1 MRWVRR
7 GSLARYDSVCLCVD
21 SVERCGGSGEPMW
34 LGGPCGGPVEPV
46 WLGGV
51 GVTRWGLYGSVSPV
65 VGRWSLCGSVGP
77 VVGRWSLCGSVVSVT
92 RWGLYGSV
100 EPVWPVELI

>member
-1 MRWVRR
+1 MRWARC

-21 SVERCGGSGEPMW
+21 SVEHCGGSGEPMW

-51 GVTRWGLYGSVSPV
+51 SGVTRWSPYGSLGP
-65 VGRWSLCGSVGP
+65 CGGP
-77 VVGRWSLCGSVVSVT
+77 
-92 RWGLYGSV
+92 V
-100 EPVWPVELI
+100 EPVLPVESA